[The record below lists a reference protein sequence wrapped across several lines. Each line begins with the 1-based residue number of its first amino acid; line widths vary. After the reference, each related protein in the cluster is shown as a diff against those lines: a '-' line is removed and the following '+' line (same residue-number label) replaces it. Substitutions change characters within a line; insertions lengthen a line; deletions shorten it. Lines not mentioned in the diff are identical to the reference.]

1 MILLRHLRIT
11 AFKHLRGID
20 LWLPRHGSVLIEGHN
35 ESGKSTLFEAIY
47 FALYGKAL
55 VGEDSGP
62 PALESLLPHG
72 EAHARVELAIQVGV
86 TELEITRT
94 LTRGPRQVKHE
105 AEVRIQRPGRPVEV
119 ISAVQAVN
127 DCILTEMNGLD
138 SNVLRNSCLMEQQAL
153 DRIETLKTSDRE
165 LAIAKLLGIEA
176 LQRIEQDLKVVK
188 KDSDTLAQAQIRLDV
203 ARQRQEARQAAEA
216 TRHAMAQLRAARAR
230 AALVARDTLAAR
242 LEETRG
248 NLTTVTRETAQLRE
262 RSQRATT
269 LETLLAR
276 SDENAR
282 LLRDAEQQATA
293 LEMMRAR
300 QGHVGS
306 GVELENSRSTQL
318 AQVEAEISA
327 AETLEYEQRAQIAM
341 ARRRARSS
349 RWLAIAVLLAIVVV
363 GAGALLLQLLWLL
376 LPIFV
381 LLGVGVVLT
390 IRWQNSQRAAADG
403 RAKLATIERE
413 MIRLRATHEAVRS
426 FSVGTGEQ
434 ETPETLTAQ
443 RLQAETARDACAV
456 GLRAMAEA
464 LAQAGVIV
472 PADSL
477 ASASVAELRRAH
489 EALLQPLQAE
499 LARLDVQATQ
509 RTQGSLDAREQQL
522 RTLCDDLTAQWEDER
537 ATLAPLL
544 VEQGIASAMGDEPMA
559 GLVARWPALAH
570 DGDPIALAAILERA
584 SAIEE
589 QLRLRVETLARQHG
603 LDAATLDVEAC
614 QIAYDE
620 LEQSQRQRRLASE
633 MADEVFK
640 RIVQRV
646 LPETETHMRALLPE
660 LTDGRYRDV
669 RLLNDEGDSASL
681 DIGIWDEQAGRFVGK
696 HLFSGGARDQ
706 VSLALRLAFALAT
719 LPKELGAMPGFIF
732 LDEPLSS
739 FDDRR
744 SQALVDVLTRGPIAK
759 QFPQVFLISHSQAFD
774 PGAFTCSLRMADG
787 RIAHSTLP
795 DEQQAR
801 ALWEASLTP
810 AANSSTI

>member
-1 MILLRHLRIT
+1 
-11 AFKHLRGID
+11 
-20 LWLPRHGSVLIEGHN
+20 
-35 ESGKSTLFEAIY
+35 
-47 FALYGKAL
+47 
-55 VGEDSGP
+55 
-62 PALESLLPHG
+62 
-72 EAHARVELAIQVGV
+72 
-86 TELEITRT
+86 
-94 LTRGPRQVKHE
+94 
-105 AEVRIQRPGRPVEV
+105 
-119 ISAVQAVN
+119 AVQAVN

-165 LAIAKLLGIEA
+165 MAIAKLLGIEA
-176 LQRIEQDLKVVK
+176 LQRIEQDLKVVR
-188 KDSDTLAQAQIRLDV
+188 KDEALLAQAQVRLDV
-203 ARQRQEARQAAEA
+203 ARQRQEARDAEEA
-216 TRHAMAQLRAARAR
+216 THHAMAQVRAARAR
-230 AALVARDTLAAR
+230 AAVIARDTLAAR
-242 LEETRG
+242 LQEARG
-248 NLTTVTRETAQLRE
+248 SLTTVTHETAQLYE
-262 RSQRATT
+262 RSQRAIT
-269 LETLLAR
+269 LAALLAR

-300 QGHVGS
+300 QGHGAS
-306 GVELENSRSTQL
+306 AAELENSRSTQL
-318 AQVEAEISA
+318 AQVDADIVA
-327 AETLEYEQRAQIAM
+327 AETLEHEQRAQIAL

-349 RWLAIAVLLAIVVV
+349 GWLAIAVFLAIAVMLAVI
-363 GAGALLLQLLWLL
+363 LLLQLPWLL
-376 LPIFV
+376 LPVFV
-381 LLGVGVVLT
+381 LLGIGVVLT
-390 IRWQNSQRAAADG
+390 IRWQNSERAEADG

-426 FSVGTGEQ
+426 FSVAAGEQ

-443 RLQAETARDACAV
+443 RRQAETARETCAV
-456 GLRAMAEA
+456 GLQAMAAA
-464 LAQAGVIV
+464 LTQVGVAIPDGK
-472 PADSL
+472 PAL
-477 ASASVAELRRAH
+477 ESATELRRAH
-489 EALLQPLQAE
+489 EALLEPLQAE
-499 LARLDVQATQ
+499 LTRLDVQATQ
-509 RTQGSLDAREQQL
+509 RTQGGLDAREQQL
-522 RTLCDDLTAQWEDER
+522 RALCDDLDAQWTHER

-544 VEQGIASAMGDEPMA
+544 AEQGIASATGDEPLA

-570 DGDPIALAAILERA
+570 DGDPIALAATLERA
-584 SAIEE
+584 STIEE
-589 QLRLRVETLARQHG
+589 QLRLRVEALAHQHG

-620 LEQSQRQRRLASE
+620 LEQSLRQRRLASE

-681 DIGIWDEQAGRFVGK
+681 DIGIWEEQAGRFVGK

-744 SQALVDVLTRGPIAK
+744 SQALVDVLTRGPIAR
-759 QFPQVFLISHSQAFD
+759 QFPQVFLISHSQSFD
-774 PGAFTCSLRMADG
+774 PGAFTCSLRMAEG

-810 AANSSTI
+810 AAN